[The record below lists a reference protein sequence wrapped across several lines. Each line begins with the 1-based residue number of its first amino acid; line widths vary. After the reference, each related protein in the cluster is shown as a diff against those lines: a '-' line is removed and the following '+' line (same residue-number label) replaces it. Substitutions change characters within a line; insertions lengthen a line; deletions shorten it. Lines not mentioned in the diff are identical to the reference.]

1 MVPGGMKDNKKPDTL
16 GMHEKLKGSRFPED
30 EGEFLEEDVKVFFDD
45 LFEITNQ
52 KKSEVIRKANIP
64 RTYAY
69 QILEGRRIGK
79 RDYYILIAI
88 AMHLDLRTTQRMLAI
103 TCCGALHPLIKRDAA
118 IIFALNHGYSN
129 EETYDFMN
137 GLGLMTLD
145 DGSGK

>member
-1 MVPGGMKDNKKPDTL
+1 MGSGDMKDGKRSDTSA
-16 GMHEKLKGSRFPED
+16 MHEKLKGNTFPEN
-30 EGEFLEEDVKVFFDD
+30 EGEFLEEDVKGFFDD
-45 LFEITNQ
+45 LFDLTHL

-69 QILEGRRIGK
+69 QILEGRRMGK

-88 AMHLDLRTTQRMLAI
+88 AMNLDLRTTQRMLAI

-118 IIFALNHGYSN
+118 IIFAINHGYSN

-145 DGSGK
+145 DGSEK